1 MLILSRKPK
10 ESLMIGNDIEV
21 VILEVRGEQVRLGI
35 KAPKEVSVYRKE
47 IYENIQREN
56 LEAAKSELKTLKD
69 LKKIV
74 GGGRSIGS

>member
-21 VILEVRGEQVRLGI
+21 VVLEVRGEQVRLGI
-35 KAPKEVSVYRKE
+35 RAPKEVSVYRKE

-56 LEAAKSELKTLKD
+56 LEASKTELKTLKD

-74 GGGRSIGS
+74 GGGKSIGS